1 MLEQILL
8 LGACA
13 IFLTSAI
20 LSVLV
25 CDRPFIEGGVIV
37 ASRVFAGL
45 STGVAAI
52 VAALAIRSI
61 ALGPGDAFAT

>member
-1 MLEQILL
+1 MILQILL
-8 LGACA
+8 LCACL

-25 CDRPFIEGGVIV
+25 CDRPFVESGVIV

-45 STGVAAI
+45 SAGVAAI
-52 VAALAIRSI
+52 VVVLTIQSLRVGG
-61 ALGPGDAFAT
+61 LP